1 MSIHSAIKSALKRG
15 KEPNNCW
22 IMKGQKKEN
31 NDKRERILKAATQ
44 VFAQNGFYN
53 SKISQIAKLANVADG
68 TIYLYFKNKDDILI
82 SLFEEEMTKII
93 KSVREEIAREI
104 GFENKIRKFIEKH
117 LSLIAENREMAE
129 VMQIE
134 LRQSHKFMKGYSGT
148 KFSDYLN
155 IISSIVIQGQKEGE
169 VRKDIVPGVA
179 KRILFGALDEISSY
193 WVLSKNKKYSLAV
206 SAKLIGDIFISGVT
220 CNSLD

>member
-1 MSIHSAIKSALKRG
+1 MEEKNQ
-15 KEPNNCW
+15 NN
-22 IMKGQKKEN
+22 N
-31 NDKRERILKAATQ
+31 KRERILKAATQ

-53 SKISQIAKLANVADG
+53 SKIAQIAKIANVADG

-82 SLFEEEMTKII
+82 SLFEDEMNKII
-93 KSVREEIAREI
+93 RSMKEEIIRET

-117 LSLIAENREMAE
+117 LALIDENRDMAE

-134 LRQSHKFMKGYSGT
+134 LRQSHKFMKAYAGT

-155 IISSIVIQGQKEGE
+155 IISSIITQGQKDGE
-169 VRKDIVPGVA
+169 VNPDIIPGVA

-193 WVLSKNKKYSLAV
+193 WVLSKNRKYNLYV
-206 SAKLIGDIFISGVT
+206 SAKMIGDIFINGVMNDLNKKT
-220 CNSLD
+220 

>member
-1 MSIHSAIKSALKRG
+1 MQN
-15 KEPNNCW
+15 KEH
-22 IMKGQKKEN
+22 
-31 NDKRERILKAATQ
+31 NDKRERIIKAATQ

-53 SKISQIAKLANVADG
+53 SKISQIAKLAKVADG

-82 SLFEEEMTKII
+82 SLFEDEMNKII
-93 KSVREEIAREI
+93 KNVRDEIAQES
-104 GFENKIRKFIEKH
+104 GFENKLRKFIEKH
-117 LSLIAENREMAE
+117 LNLIGENRQLAE

-155 IISSIVIQGQKEGE
+155 IISTIIIQGQKEGK
-169 VRKDIVPGVA
+169 VRQDIVPGVA

-193 WVLSKNKKYSLAV
+193 WVLSKNKKYSLQL
-206 SAKLIGDIFISGVT
+206 SGKIIGDIFIDGVL
-220 CNSLD
+220 NPDKNLVSAG